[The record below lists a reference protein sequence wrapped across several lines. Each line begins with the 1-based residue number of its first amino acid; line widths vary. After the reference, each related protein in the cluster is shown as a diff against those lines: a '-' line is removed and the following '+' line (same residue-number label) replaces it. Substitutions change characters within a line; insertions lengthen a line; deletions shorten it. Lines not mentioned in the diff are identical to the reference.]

1 MRNIYDACLTYEN
14 NLKAKVAQ
22 NIRRVPINSKFK
34 LCGKKSKI
42 HERPKLHVLTAD
54 RNRNRNRRSC
64 TRRVCVSSECACCHI
79 HANYTTGAGKRQISF
94 KFTSKLAA
102 KFTGKLAVTSILLA
116 IEHAIL
122 HQALLGTYKF
132 KNQKSLNK

>member
-1 MRNIYDACLTYEN
+1 M
-14 NLKAKVAQ
+14 
-22 NIRRVPINSKFK
+22 
-34 LCGKKSKI
+34 
-42 HERPKLHVLTAD
+42 VLL
-54 RNRNRNRRSC
+54 
-64 TRRVCVSSECACCHI
+64 VYY
-79 HANYTTGAGKRQISF
+79 YTTGAGKRQISF

-132 KNQKSLNK
+132 KNQKSLFAGKFAGRESFCWQNA